1 MSDRTAKLTAL
12 RERQTRLQAKIE
24 QLETQQKKQNR
35 KDDTRLK
42 ILIGAAM
49 MADAAIHNETQ
60 EYLRKVLA
68 RGITAPRDQEFLAA
82 KNWR

>member
-12 RERQTRLQAKIE
+12 RERQTRLQAKID
-24 QLETQQKKQNR
+24 QLEIKQKKQDR

-42 ILIGAAM
+42 ILVGAAM
-49 MADAAIHNETQ
+49 MADAAIHPQTQ

-68 RGITAPRDQEFLAA
+68 RGITTPRDQEFLAA
-82 KNWR
+82 KNWL